1 VSVVTAYRHAAYD
14 SPWWVIPSTREGRFN
29 GVHEEDPTQYLA
41 LHPLGPTAELLRHQL
56 RGVDVNRADTIL
68 LNLWAVLVDAEGV
81 INISFDNCESNYEIT
96 PEELVGDD
104 FAPTQALTTRLRAA
118 GVQGFTVPSA
128 ALPGTDNLILLGPRV
143 AHSYLEVP
151 VTPEECQTGHL
162 SDGARPA
169 LEVLPL
175 VRFEGAPHAALDGW
189 NATGIYERLT
199 DPLAVRW

>member
-81 INISFDNCESNYEIT
+81 INISF
-96 PEELVGDD
+96 D